1 MRKNFIFTAAC
12 LVPVLVLAGCSVL
25 GENASSGVVHNAVSI
40 SAGDIAQSPAPQEIF
55 GEDIGLIQGAG
66 TKNNNT
72 TDRLSE
78 AFGATFDDV
87 GVVNGDETAI
97 TVSFP
102 FKENMKGY
110 SLMYIKTDEKCF
122 MRLFDAKGNM
132 IQEFGDMDIK
142 GVPYFKYDNLI
153 SGGDYQG
160 FSVFDPE
167 KTDAEF
173 SGYYYSLDENG
184 KKFNFDAVDIPAY
197 DGLLEGTYNILMYN
211 EDRQDFSGSRDFYEI
226 CWEINKCVKC
236 KRWEYE
242 VAEENYEKTTMK
254 IFDTIEDKLIY
265 EGPVELDNDLEPINQ
280 DFYKSMI
287 INNLQVYSEELK
299 DQVIYYADSQENLKT
314 AEKNVSKKAEA
325 DQQAEEAGNAPNAVE
340 YKDLKECLKA
350 AGLKESDS
358 IGEYIDEF
366 GNKEFEVFYDKAS
379 GKGIAVMYRWYYS
392 PSMQK
397 KSSIEAFPVT
407 GYIRSKKSRSFQ
419 PMSVSVEEGM
429 SGYYKTSEYIS
440 GRLRNL
446 EIMDFDR
453 TLEGPGYETLIR
465 ENFVYRDDGTLYYHG
480 RSHNAYYYGIDYM
493 AMNEK
498 YDLKSRLCYSSALVM
513 TGSNELY
520 NFYEGDSSKPKY
532 QIFLDKMEEDNT
544 VEIEINELK

>member
-25 GENASSGVVHNAVSI
+25 GENASGGVVHNAVSI
-40 SAGDIAQSPAPQEIF
+40 SAGDLAQSPSPQEIF
-55 GEDIGLIQGAG
+55 GEDIGLVQGAG
-66 TKNNNT
+66 AKKSSTA
-72 TDRLSE
+72 DSLSE

-110 SLMYIKTDEKCF
+110 SLIYIKTDEKSF

-160 FSVFDPE
+160 FSVFDPD
-167 KTDAEF
+167 KADAEF

-226 CWEINKCVKC
+226 CWETGKCVKC

-254 IFDTIEDKLIY
+254 IYDSIENKLIY
-265 EGPVELDNDLEPINQ
+265 EGPVELDNDLDPLQSFCFRYFHQSLFSPEP
-280 DFYKSMI
+280 
-287 INNLQVYSEELK
+287 
-299 DQVIYYADSQENLKT
+299 
-314 AEKNVSKKAEA
+314 
-325 DQQAEEAGNAPNAVE
+325 
-340 YKDLKECLKA
+340 
-350 AGLKESDS
+350 
-358 IGEYIDEF
+358 
-366 GNKEFEVFYDKAS
+366 
-379 GKGIAVMYRWYYS
+379 R
-392 PSMQK
+392 
-397 KSSIEAFPVT
+397 
-407 GYIRSKKSRSFQ
+407 
-419 PMSVSVEEGM
+419 
-429 SGYYKTSEYIS
+429 
-440 GRLRNL
+440 RN
-446 EIMDFDR
+446 R
-453 TLEGPGYETLIR
+453 
-465 ENFVYRDDGTLYYHG
+465 
-480 RSHNAYYYGIDYM
+480 
-493 AMNEK
+493 
-498 YDLKSRLCYSSALVM
+498 
-513 TGSNELY
+513 
-520 NFYEGDSSKPKY
+520 
-532 QIFLDKMEEDNT
+532 
-544 VEIEINELK
+544 